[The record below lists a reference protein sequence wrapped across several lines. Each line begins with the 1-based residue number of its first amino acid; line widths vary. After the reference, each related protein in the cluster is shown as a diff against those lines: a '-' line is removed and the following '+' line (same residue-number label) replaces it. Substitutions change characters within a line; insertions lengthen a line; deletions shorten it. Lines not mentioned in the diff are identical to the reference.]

1 MINYHKWLHLRVML
15 ISFLFFE
22 NNFNYEYILNAGTCV
37 RYFGL
42 KKCLFQLG
50 TLVVC
55 IKQVDMPNK
64 CKKKKNKTWQS
75 EAWSKTNLTLGKKQM
90 EKTLEK
96 IFVGWNPGG
105 ELQLYLWHF
114 FYTKCRIH
122 LCRVHYILH
131 LFKVTIGVSSYFHH
145 KHLCHRH
152 LYHIFNR
159 L

>member
-1 MINYHKWLHLRVML
+1 M
-15 ISFLFFE
+15 
-22 NNFNYEYILNAGTCV
+22 

-55 IKQVDMPNK
+55 IKQVDMTNK

-122 LCRVHYILH
+122 LFRVHYILH

-159 L
+159 LQGNFVINYKITCWQFCLTIYFQLVDSFVLLLH